1 MKRLLIAALVT
12 LCLTLASLAQTSA
25 PPPSDPQT
33 QPQPQTSQAE
43 PGQKQSQ
50 AAANSPKIAAG
61 SVIPV
66 QLTKTVDAK
75 KIKSGDEVQTQVTQ
89 DLKTNNGEVLVPKG
103 TKVLGHVTSA
113 QPHSKEQKESELG
126 ISFDRAVLKNGTEV
140 NLPLSIQ
147 AVIAPPSANP
157 GNAGN
162 DQPSASSGQAGGM
175 PSGGGGGRT
184 PGMGGNQGSSQ
195 APQAPSAGETNETQ
209 ANNSPGPITANTK
222 GVVGIPNLTLTA
234 AGSTSGQG
242 SVLSSEKNNVKLE
255 SGTMLLLRVNQ

>member
-1 MKRLLIAALVT
+1 MKRIFTASLASF
-12 LCLTLASLAQTSA
+12 CLSLASLAQTSA
-25 PPPSDPQT
+25 QPPSDPQT
-33 QPQPQTSQAE
+33 QTSQPQSPQAE
-43 PGQKQSQ
+43 PALKQSQ
-50 AAANSPKIAAG
+50 VAPNSPKIAAG

-89 DLKTNNGEVLVPKG
+89 DLKTNSGEVLVPKG

-140 NLPLSIQ
+140 SLPLSIQ

-162 DQPSASSGQAGGM
+162 DQPSTSSGQAGGT
-175 PSGGGGGRT
+175 PSGGGRT

-195 APQAPSAGETNETQ
+195 ATQAPSAGETNETP
-209 ANNSPGPITANTK
+209 ASNRPGPITANTK

-234 AGSTSGQG
+234 AGSNSGQG